1 MTQCVIHEMKNDVD
15 LPQDKA
21 LGYYIPRETESGQ
34 HKISSC
40 YLEQYAASTLG
51 TSYRVFY
58 LVFFRPQI

>member
-40 YLEQYAASTLG
+40 YLEQHT
-51 TSYRVFY
+51 
-58 LVFFRPQI
+58 I